1 LALPCDTDIVNA
13 MSDTPENTW
22 EKSSR
27 SIGLYRYVPSG
38 RYFARVRYQGKLHRR
53 SLETNDIAVAKRKL
67 AEFRRVLERTDAAS
81 GNKSFAAVLDEYRAT
96 LIGAKSTVED
106 KNVIIDK
113 IKSTL
118 FGAETLPLRELKPS
132 QIKTWLAT
140 HYGHKSASY
149 YNSALML
156 IRDALETAV
165 RDRVMVENP
174 ARDLK
179 YRKRKMPIR
188 LTPTFEQFQAI
199 VAEIRTQATKFNQ
212 VAEQS
217 ADLIE
222 FYGLSG
228 LGAAE
233 AASLTRGDV
242 DLQAG
247 QIIAFRHKTS
257 TGFAVPIFPQLRPL
271 MERLCSG
278 KAHDERLFQING
290 ARKALTNACKRLRF
304 AHFTTRS
311 LRRMFITR
319 ALERGVDVKVV
330 SQWQGHQDG
339 GLLVLRTYSHVRAQ
353 HSERMAQLMT
363 TEQPANVVAI
373 PKEQL
378 G

>member
-1 LALPCDTDIVNA
+1 
-13 MSDTPENTW
+13 
-22 EKSSR
+22 
-27 SIGLYRYVPSG
+27 
-38 RYFARVRYQGKLHRR
+38 VRHQGKLHRR
-53 SLETNDIAVAKRKL
+53 SLETNGIAVAKRRL
-67 AEFRRVLERTDAAS
+67 AEFRRTLERTDAAS
-81 GNKSFAAVLDEYRAT
+81 GNKSFAAVLDEYRET

-106 KNVIIDK
+106 KNVIIEK

-132 QIKTWLAT
+132 QIKAWLAK

-156 IRDALETAV
+156 VRDALEAAV
-165 RDRVMVENP
+165 RDRVIAENP
-174 ARDLK
+174 AKELQ
-179 YRKRKMPIR
+179 YRKRKTPIR
-188 LTPTFEQFQAI
+188 PTPSFEQFQQI
-199 VAEIRTQATKFNQ
+199 VAEIREQATKFNQ

-217 ADLIE
+217 ADLVE

-233 AASLTRGDV
+233 AASLTRADV
-242 DLQAG
+242 DLEAS

-257 TGFAVPIFPQLRPL
+257 HGFAVPIFPQLRPL
-271 MERLCSG
+271 IERLCKD
-278 KAHDERLFQING
+278 KAHDDRLFEIDG
-290 ARKALTNACKRLRF
+290 ARKALTNACSRLGF
-304 AHFTTRS
+304 PQFTPRA

-319 ALERGVDVKVV
+319 AIELGVDVKVV

-339 GLLVLRTYSHVRAQ
+339 GVLILRTYSHVRAL
-353 HSERMAQLMT
+353 HSQRMAGLMT
-363 TEQPANVVAI
+363 TEKPANVVAI